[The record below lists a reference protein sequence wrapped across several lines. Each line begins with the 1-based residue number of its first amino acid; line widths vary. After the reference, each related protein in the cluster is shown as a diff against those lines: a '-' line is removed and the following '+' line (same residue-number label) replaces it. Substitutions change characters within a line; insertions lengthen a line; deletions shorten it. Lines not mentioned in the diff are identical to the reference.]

1 MNLPKDKRSTVG
13 LLLFGAAMVFLGVEP
28 VVTGHL
34 PRALVPLS
42 PGAMLPWAARGI
54 GFLLIATA
62 MAALLKPA
70 SLAPYLLAA
79 FPLLAVLTVN
89 GPKLLASPR
98 DPSPW
103 TTTFELIALAA
114 GAVLLVKP
122 RIGRLMLAAS
132 LPVFGIQ
139 HLMYGTFVATLVPD
153 WIPARLFWAYAV
165 GVAFLAASLSLLLNK
180 ATRLTGTLL
189 GIMFMSW
196 VLVLHIP
203 RVIAASGNALEW
215 NSCLIALAMSGVGLI
230 VAGEGD
236 RIPDIRKADGRLP
249 RLQRDEIHP

>member
-1 MNLPKDKRSTVG
+1 MIGRF
-13 LLLFGAAMVFLGVEP
+13 LFGAAMVFLGVEP
-28 VVTGHL
+28 IVTGHL
-34 PRALVPLS
+34 PAALVPLS
-42 PGAMLPWAARGI
+42 PGAVMPWAARGI
-54 GFLLIATA
+54 GILLAGTA
-62 MAALLKPA
+62 VAALLKPA

-114 GAVLLVKP
+114 GAVMLVRP
-122 RIGRLMLAAS
+122 RVGRLMLAAS

-139 HLMYGTFVATLVPD
+139 HLMYGAFVATLVPS

-165 GVAFLAASLSLLLNK
+165 GVAFLAASLSLVLNR
-180 ATRLTGTLL
+180 ATRLNGTLL
-189 GIMFMSW
+189 GIMFLSW

-203 RVIAASGNALEW
+203 RIIAASGNALEW

-230 VAGEGD
+230 VAGEGS
-236 RIPDIRKADGRLP
+236 RVPETRKADGRLP
-249 RLQRDEIHP
+249 RLQREEIHP